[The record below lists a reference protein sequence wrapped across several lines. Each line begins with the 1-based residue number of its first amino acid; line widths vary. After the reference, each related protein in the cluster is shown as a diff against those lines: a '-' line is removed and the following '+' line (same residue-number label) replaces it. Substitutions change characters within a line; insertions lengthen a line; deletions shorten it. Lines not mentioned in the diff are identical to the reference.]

1 MFLSL
6 DGTFWVQILN
16 FAIFFAVLNIVFL
29 RPVGAAIRKR
39 RAYIEGVHGDY
50 ERYARQVAG
59 LRSEADAKRAAA
71 RRDAE
76 ELVAKA
82 KAQADTEATAITGA
96 RSGTAQSIIEDARHT
111 VSGEVA
117 AAKSREDE
125 LSQRLARTMLE
136 RAIGADR

>member
-6 DGTFWVQILN
+6 DGTFWVQTLN
-16 FAIFFAVLNIVFL
+16 FAIFFAILNIVFL

-39 RAYIEGVHGDY
+39 RAYIEGVQSDY

-59 LRSEADAKRAAA
+59 SRAEADAKRAAA
-71 RRDAE
+71 RRDGE
-76 ELVAKA
+76 EVVAKA
-82 KAQADTEATAITGA
+82 KAQAETEAAVIAGA
-96 RSGTAQSIIEDARHT
+96 RADTAQSIIEEARHT

-125 LSQRLARTMLE
+125 LSQSLARTLLE
-136 RAIGADR
+136 RAIGAER